1 MDQVFRLIYGFGLD
15 HCWNWI
21 FQFGRQFCGSGMD
34 NGQWTTDDHLEAV
47 LDAIPE
53 QSLGSHGLFR
63 IYAESWDAPNDY

>member
-1 MDQVFRLIYGFGLD
+1 
-15 HCWNWI
+15 
-21 FQFGRQFCGSGMD
+21 MD

-53 QSLGSHGLFR
+53 QSLGGHGLFR